1 MNDFQKTLYS
11 NLMTLCSNKEQEA
24 FYYVDQSMGANL
36 YRIFL
41 YRMASYTEF
50 QQPGALECRGHTFRI
65 DAEGNALELVSM
77 PINKFFNHG
86 ENPFVMGLDLG
97 TIVEV
102 MDKLDGSLISSVRV
116 SDKEFFLK
124 SKGSF
129 YSGQA
134 QAATKLLATAE
145 YEELRFFIEASML
158 YDYTVNLEYMAPDNR
173 IVIGYMQPTLKVLN
187 VRDNKTGDYIAREAY
202 KLSEQF
208 RVPVQ
213 PVPVDGEAWLAAT
226 YASQDDIEGYVAR
239 LSCGTWF
246 KVKTEKYC
254 ALHHTKDS
262 ITIPRRLFEACVNG
276 GADDL
281 RAMFASDALAVMQI
295 NEMDELVRSIY
306 NHIHGTTNRFHAAH
320 HHEDRKTYAL
330 AGQAYPVI
338 QADGTFGIVMNY
350 YLDKEADIESFMIKN
365 YKKFGIKDEAPT
377 TAE

>member
-1 MNDFQKTLYS
+1 MNDFQTTLYT
-11 NLMTLCSNKEQEA
+11 NLMTLCSNPEQEA

-65 DAEGNALELVSM
+65 DAEGNALELASM
-77 PINKFFNHG
+77 PMNKFFNHG
-86 ENPFVMGLDLG
+86 ENPFVMGLDLS

-102 MDKLDGSLISSVRV
+102 MDKLDGSLISTVLSP
-116 SDKEFFLK
+116 EGFFLK

-134 QAATKLLATAE
+134 QAATKLLDTTE
-145 YEELRFFIEASML
+145 YGALKSFCDFASELGH
-158 YDYTVNLEYMAPDNR
+158 TVNLEYMAPDNR

-187 VRDNKTGDYIAREAY
+187 VRDMATGDYVDYSGFELAE
-202 KLSEQF
+202 KF
-208 RVPVQ
+208 RVAVHPL
-213 PVPVDGEAWLAAT
+213 PVDGEAWLVAT

-281 RAMFASDALAVMQI
+281 RAMFASDTLANQQI
-295 NEMDELVRSIY
+295 NEMDEMVRRLY
-306 NHIHGTTNRFHAAH
+306 NRLHANVYAFHSRH
-320 HHEDRKTYAL
+320 VNDDRKTYAL
-330 AGQAYPVI
+330 AGQSDETI
-338 QADGTFGIVMNY
+338 QADGTFGLVMNL
-350 YLDKEADIESFMIKN
+350 YLDKPVSVEDFMIKN

>member
-1 MNDFQKTLYS
+1 MNQFQKTLYT
-11 NLMTLCSNKEQEA
+11 NLMTLCSNPEQEA

-65 DAEGNALELVSM
+65 DAEGNALELASM
-77 PINKFFNHG
+77 PMNKFFNHG

-116 SDKEFFLK
+116 SNTEFFLK

-134 QAATKLLATAE
+134 QAATKLLETEE
-145 YEELRFFIEASML
+145 YKELQFFIEASML
-158 YDYTVNLEYMAPDNR
+158 FNYTVNLEYMAPDNR

-187 VRDNKTGDYIAREAY
+187 VRDNLTGDYIARGKY
-202 KLSEQF
+202 ILSEKF

-213 PVPVDGEAWLAAT
+213 PIPEDGEAWLANT
-226 YASQDDIEGYVAR
+226 YASQEDIEGYVAR

-254 ALHHTKDS
+254 SLHHTKDS
-262 ITIPRRLFEACVNG
+262 VNNPRRLFETCVNG

-281 RAMFASDALAVMQI
+281 RAMFSTDELATFMI
-295 NEMDELVRSIY
+295 NEMDEVVRRLY
-306 NHIHGTTNRFHAAH
+306 NRLHVNVHAFYNTH
-320 HHEDRKTYAL
+320 KDSDRKTYAL
-330 AGQAYPVI
+330 AGQADEVV
-338 QADGTFGIVMNY
+338 QADGTFGLVMNL
-350 YLDKEADIESFMIKN
+350 YLDKPANVEEFMIKN
-365 YKKFGIKDEAPT
+365 YKKFGIKDESLT